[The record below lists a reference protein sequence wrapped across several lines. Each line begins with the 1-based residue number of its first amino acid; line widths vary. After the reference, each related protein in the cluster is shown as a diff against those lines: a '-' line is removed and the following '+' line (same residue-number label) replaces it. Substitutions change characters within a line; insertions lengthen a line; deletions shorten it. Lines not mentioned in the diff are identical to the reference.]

1 MIFILGLF
9 VDLLIFSMNENEKF
23 KRCADKMPRNALYT
37 SPQIQNELIE
47 AMTICL
53 QKKFIDEINEAD
65 FVTILVD
72 GTKDKHGIETLS
84 VAFRFV
90 NKNGDVGMYFYFL
103 YHILKIILCYFL

>member
-9 VDLLIFSMNENEKF
+9 VDLLQLTMNENEKF

-37 SPQIQNELIE
+37 SPKIQNELIA

-53 QKKFIDEINEAD
+53 RKKNVDELNEAN
-65 FVTILVD
+65 FLTILVD

-90 NKNGDVGMYFYFL
+90 NKNDDVGMYF
-103 YHILKIILCYFL
+103 